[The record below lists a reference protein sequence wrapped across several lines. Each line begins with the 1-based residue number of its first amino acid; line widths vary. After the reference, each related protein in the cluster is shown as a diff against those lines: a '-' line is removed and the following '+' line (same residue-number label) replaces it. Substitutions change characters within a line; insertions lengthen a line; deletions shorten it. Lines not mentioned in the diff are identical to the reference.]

1 MDTNKTSYENLII
14 KSTVH
19 LCNSCCHHYPEC
31 PSGPNDA
38 IFGPKDNIC
47 ACLYYAPLQ
56 TRETESEHPNVT
68 FKFSGRDTY
77 KAVKQYIHNGLGLSK
92 EDIEKAIKDEAM
104 RYVQDVRFDYMVVNR
119 VESRVDKMIAD
130 TLKKI
135 YGYFPESEIT
145 KIVRSKADEMIRK
158 SIDEAIKTQ
167 FSQALKIGLQGML
180 NGIKNQE
187 NNNEN

>member
-1 MDTNKTSYENLII
+1 MDPNKTSYDNLII

-19 LCNSCCHHYPEC
+19 LCNSCCYHYPEC

-47 ACLYYAPLQ
+47 ACLHYEPLQ
-56 TRETESEHPNVT
+56 TRETESEHPNVI

-77 KAVKQYIHNGLGLSK
+77 KAVKQYIHHGLGLSK
-92 EDIEKAIKDEAM
+92 EDIQKEIKEEALRYTRNVELDNIINERIENKINSLINDALEKIFGFYPK
-104 RYVQDVRFDYMVVNR
+104 Y
-119 VESRVDKMIAD
+119 
-130 TLKKI
+130 
-135 YGYFPESEIT
+135 EIE
-145 KIVRSKADEMIRK
+145 KVVRSKADEMIRK
-158 SIDEAIKTQ
+158 AVDEAIRKQ
-167 FSQALKIGLQGML
+167 FSQALKTGLQGML